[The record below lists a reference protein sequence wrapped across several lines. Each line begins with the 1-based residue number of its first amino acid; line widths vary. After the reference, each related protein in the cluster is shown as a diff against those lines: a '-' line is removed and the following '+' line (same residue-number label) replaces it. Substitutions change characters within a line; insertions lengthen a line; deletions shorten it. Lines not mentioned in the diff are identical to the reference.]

1 MPTPKSTGIEIALVT
16 EADLDDLLPL
26 MRAYCD
32 FYRVH
37 PGDGQL
43 LGLARSLIAEPQMEG
58 VQLLAR
64 GAGSAA
70 LGFATLFW
78 TWSTLSASRI
88 GVMNDLFVIPRAR
101 GLGVGEALIEACL
114 GLCRERGAS
123 SLGWQTARENLP
135 AQRLYERVGA
145 RREEW
150 IDYVLEVTS
159 SADEARP

>member
-1 MPTPKSTGIEIALVT
+1 MPTPKPTGLEIALVA
-16 EADLDDLLPL
+16 EGDLDDLLPL

-37 PGDGQL
+37 PSDEQL
-43 LGLARSLIAEPQMEG
+43 LALARALIADPQMEG

-64 GAGSAA
+64 GAGSVA
-70 LGFATLFW
+70 LGFATVFW

-88 GVMNDLFVIPRAR
+88 GVMNDLFVVPQAR
-101 GLGVGEALIEACL
+101 GLGVGEALIEACV
-114 GLCRERGAS
+114 GLCRDRGAS
-123 SLGWQTARENLP
+123 SLGWQTARDNHR

-150 IDYVLEVTS
+150 IDYVLEAAT
-159 SADEARP
+159 

>member
-1 MPTPKSTGIEIALVT
+1 MPTPKPTGLEIALVA
-16 EADLDDLLPL
+16 EGDLDDLLPL
-26 MRAYCD
+26 MRSYCD

-37 PGDGQL
+37 PRDDQL
-43 LGLARSLIAEPQMEG
+43 LALARALIADPRMEG

-64 GAGSAA
+64 GAGSVA
-70 LGFATLFW
+70 LGFATVFW

-88 GVMNDLFVIPRAR
+88 GVMNDLFVVPQAR

-114 GLCRERGAS
+114 GLCRDRGAS
-123 SLGWQTARENLP
+123 SLGWQTARDNHR

-150 IDYVLEVTS
+150 IDYVLEAAT
-159 SADEARP
+159 